1 MKHGEQAPEVTFEH
15 SDATDFEVMEH
26 CFPWMLAGADALVEA
41 LLSELVSGVGTDS
54 GKKGGTGAI
63 SCTVLICSKRFSI
76 IG

>member
-54 GKKGGTGAI
+54 GKKGGKKTFD
-63 SCTVLICSKRFSI
+63 SENCKRYCEVV
-76 IG
+76 